1 MSPHATDPEFDSRR
15 RVLRPYGAYTFGT
28 FPFSNV
34 QSSSCL
40 PQDQYEAL
48 SATFPEPA
56 SFPKHASRADRGVF
70 RIPSSRVLAEP
81 GYSEAWKWFV
91 EQHTGQAF
99 WLQILETFG
108 PQMLAGFQQIERRLG
123 RPMKRW
129 RVARRGSGES
139 ADVYL
144 ECQLVVT
151 LDVSGVASPFKAPH
165 VDHVTRLWTGSLY
178 MREPADDA
186 AGGDLRLYRRLE
198 GIRFDSHQAPR
209 SCVVHEVTARY
220 AANTFIGFVNGP
232 QAIHSVSARPPT
244 PHVRRYVEMVVE
256 MDRPAFELPQMHPLR
271 RSWFRLVHRKASR

>member
-1 MSPHATDPEFDSRR
+1 MSPSTSDVDFDTRR
-15 RVLRPYGAYTFGT
+15 RVLRPYGAYTFST
-28 FPFSNV
+28 FPFANV

-48 SATFPEPA
+48 SATFPDLATFSER
-56 SFPKHASRADRGVF
+56 ASRADHGVF

-81 GYSEAWKWFV
+81 GFSEAWKWFA
-91 EQHTGQAF
+91 EQHTGQTF

-108 PQMLAGFQQIERRLG
+108 PQMQTAFQQIEQQLG

-144 ECQLVVT
+144 ECQLVVNT
-151 LDVSGVASPFKAPH
+151 GVTGVASSVKAPH
-165 VDHVTRLWTGSLY
+165 VDHVTKLWSGMLY
-178 MREPADDA
+178 LRDPLDDTS
-186 AGGDLRLYRRLE
+186 GGDLRLYRGLE
-198 GIRFDSHQAPR
+198 GLRFDAHQAPR
-209 SCVVHEVTARY
+209 SRVVHEVTARY
-220 AANTFIGFVNGP
+220 AANAFIGFANGP

-244 PHVRRYVEMVVE
+244 PHVRRYVDLIVE

-271 RSWFRLVHRKASR
+271 RSWFRLVHRQASR